1 MFVNGSWELVSVGAG
16 RSRRSARLTSAFT
29 ALDSTLL
36 ALLLFSSRSYA
47 ALPGDIEAG
56 AGLLMQY
63 SVLDMLA
70 FRNNMPVEMVT
81 SVWNTADSGKPLALQ
96 TLYVY
101 FSGVYCM
108 CTAVGIAVSSRHS
121 R

>member
-1 MFVNGSWELVSVGAG
+1 VNGSWELVSVGAG

-56 AGLLMQY
+56 AGLLFMPY

-70 FRNNMPVEMVT
+70 FRNNMPVENGNICLEC
-81 SVWNTADSGKPLALQ
+81 SQ
-96 TLYVY
+96 
-101 FSGVYCM
+101 
-108 CTAVGIAVSSRHS
+108 
-121 R
+121 